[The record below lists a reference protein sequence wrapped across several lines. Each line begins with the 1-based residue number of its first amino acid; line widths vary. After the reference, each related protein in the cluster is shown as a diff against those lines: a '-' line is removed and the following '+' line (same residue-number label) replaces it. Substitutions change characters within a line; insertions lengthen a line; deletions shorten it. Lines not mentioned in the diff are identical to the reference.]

1 MIIAGHR
8 DQRRAQTKTARQVV
22 LAERRQT
29 GDGATYCL
37 NRRQRYGALCR
48 VSIAKPRRRRSV
60 KGKRHHGDIM
70 GTSPAPTSAAQAAVN
85 LRDPFHAGVREVVM
99 TALLPIAAA
108 LLQLPATPPEF
119 PVARL
124 EITPSAAAVEVG
136 QLLRLSPPGFDT
148 ARPSEPRAQVRKFF
162 RGHRVSLCT
171 TSFSA
176 ALI

>member
-1 MIIAGHR
+1 MFDPGHR

-22 LAERRQT
+22 PAERRQT

-70 GTSPAPTSAAQAAVN
+70 GTSPAPTSAAQAPVN
-85 LRDPFHAGVREVVM
+85 LANPFPAGVREGVM

-124 EITPSAAAVEVG
+124 EITPAAAAVQGG
-136 QLLRLSPPGFDT
+136 QHPRLT
-148 ARPSEPRAQVRKFF
+148 ARAVN
-162 RGHRVSLCT
+162 
-171 TSFSA
+171 A
-176 ALI
+176 AGQ